1 MNKGKI
7 AKENRSAWFNTTVGE
22 FVEAVYEAAMEEYM
36 DEILA
41 RRIAMQMLLRKLRQQ
56 NKLSIML
63 QSQEPAQQ
71 KKKAY
76 LRSELKKRRAGKNG

>member
-1 MNKGKI
+1 MPHGKI
-7 AKENRSAWFNTTVGE
+7 AKEHRSTWFNTTVGE

-56 NKLSIML
+56 HKLSDL
-63 QSQEPAQQ
+63 LKAEQPVQQ

-76 LRSELKKRRAGKNG
+76 LRSELKKRREKRGG